1 MFDDILNISEAP
13 IFDNRITKI
22 ELHTYNPYVN
32 TTFEN
37 SDEIRIPIQQ
47 QDLYTL
53 PCKSFLY
60 VEGKLSLPRKL
71 ELPTGS
77 GGESSIDTAT
87 LENNAVAFM
96 FEEIRYE
103 LNGVEIDR
111 SRNPGA
117 TTTLKNYVS
126 LSRTRSGAL
135 SNAGWLYGD
144 GGQKEAATATAAIHF
159 NFCVPMNILL
169 GFCEDYKRVVINARH
184 ELILIRSRTDVNA
197 LYSPSNN
204 AKPILNLYKIQWR
217 MPHVALDEIH
227 KLSMLRIL
235 DSDRSIGMSF
245 RSWDLYEYPLL
256 QTTTKHTWAIKTA
269 LQMEKPRYVIFAL
282 QTDRKNNLKKT
293 ATRFDHCALTN
304 IRLYLNSETYPYDDL
319 NIDFEKGKYA
329 LLYDMYA
336 KFQESYYG
344 NGEAL
349 LNTMDFLRYGP
360 LVVFDCSRQNKALK
374 NATVDAR
381 IEFEWRTDVP
391 PSTTAYCLM
400 IHDRIVEYNSLTNI
414 VRKIT

>member
-1 MFDDILNISEAP
+1 M
-13 IFDNRITKI
+13 
-22 ELHTYNPYVN
+22 
-32 TTFEN
+32 
-37 SDEIRIPIQQ
+37 DEIRIPIQQ

-60 VEGKLSLPRKL
+60 VEGKLSLPGKL
-71 ELPTGS
+71 ELPVE
-77 GGESSIDTAT
+77 GESHIDTAT
-87 LENNAVAFM
+87 LENNTVAFM

-126 LSRTRSGAL
+126 LSRTRSSAL

-144 GGQKEAATATAAIHF
+144 DGQKQTATATAAIYF
-159 NFCVPMNILL
+159 NFCVPMSVLL
-169 GFCEDYKRVVINARH
+169 GFCEDYKRI
-184 ELILIRSRTDVNA
+184 
-197 LYSPSNN
+197 
-204 AKPILNLYKIQWR
+204 
-217 MPHVALDEIH
+217 
-227 KLSMLRIL
+227 IL
-235 DSDRSIGMSF
+235 DSDRPIDMTF

-282 QTDRKNNLKKT
+282 QTNPKNNLTKT
-293 ATRFDHCALTN
+293 ATRFDHCTLTN

-349 LNTMDFLRYGP
+349 LDVTDFLQYGP
-360 LVVFDCSRQNKALK
+360 LVVLDCSRQNEVLK
-374 NATVDAR
+374 NATVDVR
-381 IEFEWRTDVP
+381 IEFECRTDVP
-391 PSTTAYCLM
+391 PSTTAYCLI
-400 IHDRIVEYNSLTNI
+400 IHDRIMEYNPVTNI